1 MGNIK
6 AIPRIDYDEQQ
17 IHDGHTY
24 EVWLTDNTMADND
37 EINFAFKT
45 PASTSKQIHL
55 TIHWAFK
62 AGGTIDVKEAA
73 TWTAKTGTIF
83 VPINVNRLS
92 SNTSE
97 ITGNETTTTFTA
109 NEVAYNVTTILTTN
123 ATIIFSDGI
132 FGSNQAGA
140 EGVRASTELILGS
153 ETKYVIIGTADGG
166 TNACH
171 ISLRW
176 SEELPDIV

>member
-6 AIPRIDYDEQQ
+6 TIPRIDYNEQNL
-17 IHDGHTY
+17 HDGMTF
-24 EVWLTDNTMADND
+24 EVFLTDDTMADNAT
-37 EINFAFKT
+37 INFAFKT

-55 TIHWAFK
+55 TIHWTFK
-62 AGGTIDVKEAA
+62 AGGTLDVKEAV

-92 SNTSE
+92 SNVSE
-97 ITGNETTTTFTA
+97 ILGNETTTVFTA

-123 ATIIFSDGI
+123 ATTIHSDGM
-132 FGSNQAGA
+132 FGTNQSGG
-140 EGVRASTELILGS
+140 EGMRASTELILAS
-153 ETKYVIIGTADGG
+153 ETKYVVIATADGAS
-166 TNACH
+166 NACH
-171 ISLRW
+171 LSLRW